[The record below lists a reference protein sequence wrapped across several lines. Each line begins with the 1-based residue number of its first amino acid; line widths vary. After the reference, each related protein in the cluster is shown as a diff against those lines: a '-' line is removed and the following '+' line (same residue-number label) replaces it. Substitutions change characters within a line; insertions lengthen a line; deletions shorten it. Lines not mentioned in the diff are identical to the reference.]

1 MSNYKGIK
9 GFQIQ
14 TRTEDPT
21 PYAQALADNPYA
33 GTWASG
39 GNMNHA
45 RKRNPGAGTQ
55 TSSVVAG
62 GDDGGSTP
70 SFTEV
75 EEYNGTSWTEI
86 AEINE
91 GNSRQSCAGA
101 NAEAILEIGG
111 EADKATC
118 ESWNGSSWTE
128 VGDLNTGRYDTAAG
142 GPYTSAIVAG
152 GSDATSPGY
161 QSVTETWNGSSWTE
175 TGDLNTARQAIAGD
189 GTTTAMIVAGGTT
202 GSNVA
207 VSETFNGSTWTEVS
221 DLNTARHFFSGAG
234 STTDVIVMGGN
245 PRSGK
250 TENYDG
256 SSWSEVNDM
265 ATARDENLGRA
276 GTGTTALMSG
286 GNGNPGGTNIA
297 TTEEWSFSGIDPS
310 TTPAAEYADAIV
322 GDFYYNSTTGQF
334 KNIFTGVGSWA
345 SGTNTPDNR
354 SLYVGMGTAT
364 ASLMVTGSSATAI
377 VDLNTSYNGTAWTEL
392 GDVNLG
398 RTSASG
404 FGTSTAGLI
413 TGGYDGA
420 VPAPSAYKTNV
431 EEWDGS
437 SWTEVTNQPEM
448 QTESGSAGSQT
459 AGLIFG
465 GGNNPGLTAK
475 TKSYD
480 GTNWTEV
487 NALNAAKNRSMGY
500 SIGTQTAAMIAGGDT
515 GSITNQVEQWDG
527 SSWTETTEINT
538 ARFLSA
544 GSGSQTSSVIAGGRQ
559 GSNRYTNT
567 ELWDGTSWTEVND
580 LATSRSYNVG
590 AGTGDGSSAN
600 SSNQLY
606 AAGVSGPSSTANT
619 TATEEWNIPD
629 FQIKT
634 VTTS

>member
-39 GNMNHA
+39 GDMNHA

-62 GDDGGSTP
+62 GDDGGGPTP

-118 ESWNGSSWTE
+118 ESWNGSAWTE
-128 VGDLNTGRYDTAAG
+128 TGDLNTGRYDTAAG
-142 GPYTSAIVAG
+142 GTYTSAIVAG
-152 GSDATSPGY
+152 GSDAGSPGY
-161 QSVTETWNGSSWTE
+161 QSVTETFNGSTWTE

-334 KNIFTGVGSWA
+334 KTVNDGGAPIGTWA
-345 SGTNTPDNR
+345 SG
-354 SLYVGMGTAT
+354 GTLN
-364 ASLMVTGSSATAI
+364 ASKSSQANIGNSKA
-377 VDLNTSYNGTAWTEL
+377 NN
-392 GDVNLG
+392 
-398 RTSASG
+398 
-404 FGTSTAGLI
+404 TAG
-413 TGGYDGA
+413 GQN
-420 VPAPSAYKTNV
+420 PS
-431 EEWDGS
+431 S
-437 SWTEVTNQPEM
+437 SY
-448 QTESGSAGSQT
+448 
-459 AGLIFG
+459 
-465 GGNNPGLTAK
+465 LTQ
-475 TKSYD
+475 
-480 GTNWTEV
+480 N
-487 NALNAAKNRSMGY
+487 
-500 SIGTQTAAMIAGGDT
+500 
-515 GSITNQVEQWDG
+515 EQ
-527 SSWTETTEINT
+527 
-538 ARFLSA
+538 
-544 GSGSQTSSVIAGGRQ
+544 
-559 GSNRYTNT
+559 Y
-567 ELWDGTSWTEVND
+567 DGTSWTEVND
-580 LATSRSYNVG
+580 LNTGRQVG
-590 AGTGDGSSAN
+590 AGIGTSAAGLIASGRPVASGGAGAENESWNGTSFTEEADLNTGRGYGRGAGTQTAGIVIGGFTNPPAVRYANVETWNGSAWTETTDLNAVRSSNGIAQASPYTSTIVFGGDSGPGPSTTSSIATAETWDGSSWTEVSDINEGRRALGGAGN
-600 SSNQLY
+600 SISSALAFGGGSVNTEFWNGSSWTEVNNLSD
-606 AAGVSGPSSTANT
+606 ARTWGGNSGSSLDALVCGDEPFSG
-619 TATEEWNIPD
+619 ATEEWTATE